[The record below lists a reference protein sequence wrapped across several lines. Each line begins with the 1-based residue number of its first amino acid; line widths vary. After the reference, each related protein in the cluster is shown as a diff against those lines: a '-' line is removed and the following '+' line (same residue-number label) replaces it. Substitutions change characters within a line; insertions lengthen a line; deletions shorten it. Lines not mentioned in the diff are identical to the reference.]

1 MINNYAVKLHAKL
14 KGKIAVVPKINLK
27 MKKNLSLA
35 YTPGVGAAVEY
46 IKRNK
51 KEVYRLTGK
60 NNAVAVVTDGSAV
73 LGLGNVGPAAALPVM
88 EGKCAIFKE
97 FADIDA
103 YPICLATQNVDE
115 IVQTIQNIS
124 PGFGGINLE
133 DISAPRCFEIEKKLQ
148 EVLDIPVMHD
158 DQHATAIIVL
168 AGIFNA
174 SKIVDKAL
182 DKCKIVVVGC
192 GAAGTAII
200 KLLANLPVGD
210 IIALDREGILS
221 PLRKNLP
228 AYKKEIVSLTNKENL
243 TGGLKEAVRNADILI
258 GVSVGGLFTESIIR
272 SMVENPIVFALANP
286 NPEVIPNDAK
296 KWGVKIIATGRSDYP
311 NQINNAL
318 VFPGFFKGLL
328 TNKLK
333 RITSKMKIKT
343 AKALASL
350 VKNPS
355 ENYFI
360 PSIFDRRVVTT
371 IIKSLSGH

>member
-1 MINNYAVKLHAKL
+1 MKNNKALKLHAKL
-14 KGKIAVVPKINLK
+14 KGKITTTSKINLRVK
-27 MKKNLSLA
+27 NNLSLA
-35 YTPGVGAAVEY
+35 YTPGVGAVVEY

-51 KEVYRLTGK
+51 KGVYRLTGK

-97 FADIDA
+97 FAGIDA
-103 YPICLATQNVDE
+103 YPICLATQDVDE

-174 SKIVDKAL
+174 LKVANKIL
-182 DKCKIVVVGC
+182 EQCTIVVVGC

-200 KLLANLPVGD
+200 KLLSNLPTGD

-221 PLRKNLP
+221 SRRKNLSD
-228 AYKKEIVSLTNKENL
+228 YKRKLVSLTNKGNL
-243 TGGLKEAVRNADILI
+243 TGGLKEAIRNADILI
-258 GVSVGGLFTESIIR
+258 GVSTRGLFTESIIR
-272 SMVENPIVFALANP
+272 LMAENPIVFALANP
-286 NPEVIPNDAK
+286 DPEVMPANAK

-328 TNKLK
+328 KNKIMC
-333 RITSKMKIKT
+333 ITPKMKIKT

-355 ENYFI
+355 EDYFI
-360 PSIFDRRVVTT
+360 PSIFDRRVVPA
-371 IIKSLSGH
+371 IVRSFK